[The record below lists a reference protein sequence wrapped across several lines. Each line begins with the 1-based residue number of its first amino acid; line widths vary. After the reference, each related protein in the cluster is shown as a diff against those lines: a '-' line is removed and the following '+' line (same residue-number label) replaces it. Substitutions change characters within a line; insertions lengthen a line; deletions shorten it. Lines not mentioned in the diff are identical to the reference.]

1 MPSNTT
7 RIALIGLAAVLFVVY
22 VFAALSIVAEINR
35 SSAATAADLSTR

>member
-1 MPSNTT
+1 MPSKAS
-7 RIALIGLAAVLFVVY
+7 RLALIGLAAVLFAVY